1 MNSKFIKILGAAL
14 TFLGGA
20 AALAAEPGQV
30 PGRLL
35 AGLSDPAAVSR
46 TLAARGLAVRRELRG
61 LSVVS
66 IDVPGQAVGAALESL
81 RGSGAFEYV
90 EPDYYAH
97 TAADPN
103 DPSYASQWHL
113 RRIGGPLAWSLSTGS
128 ESVVVAVVD
137 SGVYPHHPDL
147 AGKLVPGWNFVKDNA
162 DTADVLGHGTAVAG
176 TVAAATN
183 NGIGVAGV
191 NWKSRVMPLV
201 AVDSGDYA
209 AYSDVAAAIQYAAD
223 HGVRVINISIGG
235 PNSSITLQRAVDYA
249 WSKGALVFASAMNQG
264 VSEPYY
270 PAACVHAVAVST
282 TDSND
287 RLASFS
293 NFGGWITLA
302 APGTGILSTA
312 DGGGYSFWNGTSFA
326 SPIAA
331 GVAALILSVNPA
343 LTNAEALAIL
353 KNTADRPGP
362 APDSYFGWGRVN
374 AYRAMLAAE
383 PARTRPL
390 LPFIPGHTPRGSR
403 LH

>member
-1 MNSKFIKILGAAL
+1 MNSKFIRVLRAAL
-14 TFLGGA
+14 AIASGA
-20 AALAAEPGQV
+20 AAFAAEPSQV

-35 AGLSDPAAVSR
+35 AGIRDPAVASR
-46 TLAARGLAVRRELRG
+46 TLAAHRASVRRELRG
-61 LSVVS
+61 LSAVS
-66 IDVPGQAVGAALESL
+66 VEVPAQGATAVLESL
-81 RGSGAFEYV
+81 RQSGAFEYV

-103 DPSYASQWHL
+103 DPSYNSQWHL
-113 RRIGGPLAWSLSTGS
+113 RRIGGPLAWTLSTGS
-128 ESVVVAVVD
+128 ASVVVAVVD
-137 SGVYPHHPDL
+137 SGVNPHHPDL
-147 AGKLVPGWNFVKDNA
+147 ASKLVPGWNFVKDNA

-191 NWKSRVMPLV
+191 NWGSRVMPLV
-201 AVDSGDYA
+201 AVDQKDYA

-223 HGVRVINISIGG
+223 HGVRVINVSIGG
-235 PNSSITLQRAVDYA
+235 PNSSYTLQNAVEYA
-249 WSKGALVFASAMNQG
+249 WSKGALVFASAMNEAA
-264 VSEPYY
+264 STRYY
-270 PAACVHAVAVST
+270 PAACTHAVSVSA

-293 NFGGWITLA
+293 NFGDWITLA

-326 SPIAA
+326 SPIVA

-343 LTNAEALAIL
+343 LSNEQVLAIL
-353 KNTADRPGP
+353 KDTADRAGA

-374 AYRAMLAAE
+374 AYRAVLAAK
-383 PARTRPL
+383 PARIRSSQ
-390 LPFIPGHTPRGSR
+390 PFVPIHIGRGSR